1 MHPQAFSREY
11 HRQRRVPRGLSLPYV
26 VQPVPVAPLVL
37 SLWHL
42 ATVGRHEPG
51 GAVPKVA
58 AGTFKTVHS
67 TGIR

>member
-1 MHPQAFSREY
+1 MHPQAFLREH
-11 HRQRRVPRGLSLPYV
+11 HRQRRVPRWLSLPYV

-42 ATVGRHEPG
+42 ATVGRHKPG

-58 AGTFKTVHS
+58 AETFKTVHCTS
-67 TGIR
+67 IQ